1 MAHFERHTGEERM
14 KMTEALALG
23 HESLL
28 RGLEVFLGLR
38 LLLLQHRQLLLRLG
52 CEAQRT
58 DHNTVFSD
66 CDN

>member
-1 MAHFERHTGEERM
+1 
-14 KMTEALALG
+14 MTKALALG

-52 CEAQRT
+52 CEERS
-58 DHNTVFSD
+58 DRNRVLSD
-66 CDN
+66 CDD